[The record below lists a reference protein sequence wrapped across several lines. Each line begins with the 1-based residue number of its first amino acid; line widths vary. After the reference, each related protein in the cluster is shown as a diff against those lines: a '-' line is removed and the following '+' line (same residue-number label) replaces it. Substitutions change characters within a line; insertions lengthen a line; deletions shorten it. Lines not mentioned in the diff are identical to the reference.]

1 MVDDGGAHGLVR
13 SLRRDAGQE
22 GGDRLGADDR
32 FECGP
37 DDAATIG
44 GEDGIRIEDA
54 QQPFQISGRRGLGEG
69 VDDTA
74 VHRGIDRESWLAESM
89 WVASARGQFRQAA
102 GFRPSAVPISVNES
116 PNRSCRTN
124 AARSAGA
131 SVSRTTSI
139 AHEMESARLTAS
151 AGSVPSPPAPAA
163 RGDIALTPAPR
174 RAQHVQSEAG
184 GRGDQPSGE
193 VVDLVEVAA
202 LQAGSMASWT
212 TSSPR
217 SHAAEQPVGHADQA
231 WPQASN
237 SDATDMS
244 APLTGV

>member
-74 VHRGIDRESWLAESM
+74 VHRGIDRESWLAGIDV
-89 WVASARGQFRQAA
+89 VASARGQFPT
-102 GFRPSAVPISVNES
+102 GCGVSAQ
-116 PNRSCRTN
+116 RRTDLGE
-124 AARSAGA
+124 REPEQ
-131 SVSRTTSI
+131 VVQD
-139 AHEMESARLTAS
+139 E
-151 AGSVPSPPAPAA
+151 
-163 RGDIALTPAPR
+163 R
-174 RAQHVQSEAG
+174 RAL
-184 GRGDQPSGE
+184 GRGQRLQDDQHRPRDG
-193 VVDLVEVAA
+193 VG
-202 LQAGSMASWT
+202 QADRVG
-212 TSSPR
+212 R
-217 SHAAEQPVGHADQA
+217 IGCRLHRLRQPG
-231 WPQASN
+231 P
-237 SDATDMS
+237 T
-244 APLTGV
+244 